1 MLNKIIILNKLKSM
15 KKYLEDKYFVK
26 KIGLFGSYARNEQ
39 HDNSDIDLIVE
50 FSHPIGIEFVSL
62 ANEIEN
68 EFNTKIDLISI
79 KSINKHYMSELK
91 NEIIYA

>member
-1 MLNKIIILNKLKSM
+1 M

-26 KIGLFGSYARNEQ
+26 EIGLFGSYARNEQ

-50 FSHPIGIEFVSL
+50 FSHPIGIEFISL

-68 EFNTKIDLISI
+68 EFKTKIDLISI

>member
-1 MLNKIIILNKLKSM
+1 M

>member
-1 MLNKIIILNKLKSM
+1 M
-15 KKYLEDKYFVK
+15 KNYLEEKYFVK

-39 HDNSDIDLIVE
+39 HEHSDIDLIVE

-68 EFNTKIDLISI
+68 EFQTKIDLISI
-79 KSINKHYMSELK
+79 KSINKHYMSELE
-91 NEIIYA
+91 NEIVYA